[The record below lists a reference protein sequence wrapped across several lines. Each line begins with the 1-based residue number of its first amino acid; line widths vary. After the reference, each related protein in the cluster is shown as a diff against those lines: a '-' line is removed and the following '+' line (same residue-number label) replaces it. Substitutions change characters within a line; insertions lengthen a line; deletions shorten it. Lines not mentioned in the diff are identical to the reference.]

1 MCGLFFCASREWRIT
16 RINKSFLTDDCKYD
30 IILKVNN
37 NVQAWEDRINMKVIF
52 RNKVKKK
59 ALSVRDMAL
68 CGLFAAITAILAPI
82 SIPIGAVPITIG
94 VFAVLLTGAV
104 LKPGYA
110 FLSQVVYLLI
120 GAVGLPV
127 FSGFSGGIQ
136 KIAGPTGGYLII
148 YPVMAWL
155 AALVTQTAFKKIT
168 GKNKAALRTI
178 GVFCGM
184 LVSVAIC
191 YVTGTL
197 WYSLQSGTS
206 VMQAAAV
213 TAVPFIPWDILKC
226 AAASLIGV
234 TVKATI
240 RAAGEF

>member
-1 MCGLFFCASREWRIT
+1 MKALSKNTE
-16 RINKSFLTDDCKYD
+16 NKK
-30 IILKVNN
+30 I
-37 NVQAWEDRINMKVIF
+37 
-52 RNKVKKK
+52 
-59 ALSVRDMAL
+59 LSVRDMAL

-94 VFAVLLTGAV
+94 VFAVLLAGAV

-148 YPVMAWL
+148 YPAMAWL
-155 AALVTQTAFKKIT
+155 AALVTQTAFKRII
-168 GKNKAALRTI
+168 GKNKAPLRTI
-178 GVFCGM
+178 AVFCGM
-184 LVSVAIC
+184 LVSVALC
-191 YVTGTL
+191 YITGTL

-213 TAVPFIPWDILKC
+213 TAIPFIPWDILKC
-226 AAASLIGV
+226 AAAALIGV

-240 RAAGEF
+240 RAAARI

>member
-1 MCGLFFCASREWRIT
+1 
-16 RINKSFLTDDCKYD
+16 
-30 IILKVNN
+30 
-37 NVQAWEDRINMKVIF
+37 
-52 RNKVKKK
+52 
-59 ALSVRDMAL
+59 
-68 CGLFAAITAILAPI
+68 
-82 SIPIGAVPITIG
+82 
-94 VFAVLLTGAV
+94 
-104 LKPGYA
+104 
-110 FLSQVVYLLI
+110 
-120 GAVGLPV
+120 
-127 FSGFSGGIQ
+127 
-136 KIAGPTGGYLII
+136 
-148 YPVMAWL
+148 MAWL
-155 AALVTQTAFKKIT
+155 AALVTQAAFKKIA

-178 GVFCGM
+178 AVFCGM
-184 LVSVAIC
+184 LVSVALC

>member
-1 MCGLFFCASREWRIT
+1 MQT
-16 RINKSFLTDDCKYD
+16 
-30 IILKVNN
+30 
-37 NVQAWEDRINMKVIF
+37 WEDRINMKVIF

-59 ALSVRDMAL
+59 SLSVRDMAL

-94 VFAVLLTGAV
+94 VFAVLLAGAV

-155 AALVTQTAFKKIT
+155 AALVTQAAFKKIA

-184 LVSVAIC
+184 LVSVALC

-240 RAAGEF
+240 RAVGEF

>member
-1 MCGLFFCASREWRIT
+1 MKA
-16 RINKSFLTDDCKYD
+16 FLK
-30 IILKVNN
+30 NR
-37 NVQAWEDRINMKVIF
+37 EDRKS
-52 RNKVKKK
+52 
-59 ALSVRDMAL
+59 LSVRDMAL
-68 CGLFAAITAILAPI
+68 CGLFAAKTAILAPV
-82 SIPIGAVPITIG
+82 SIPIGAVPITQG
-94 VFAVLLTGAV
+94 VFAVLLAGAV

-155 AALVTQTAFKKIT
+155 AALVTQAAFKKIA

-178 GVFCGM
+178 AVFCGM
-184 LVSVAIC
+184 LVSVALC
-191 YVTGTL
+191 YVTGTF
-197 WYSLQSGTS
+197 WYSLQSRTS

-213 TAVPFIPWDILKC
+213 TAIPFIPWDILKC
-226 AAASLIGV
+226 AAAALIGV

-240 RAAGEF
+240 RAAVKI

>member
-1 MCGLFFCASREWRIT
+1 MKA
-16 RINKSFLTDDCKYD
+16 FLK
-30 IILKVNN
+30 NR
-37 NVQAWEDRINMKVIF
+37 EDRKS
-52 RNKVKKK
+52 
-59 ALSVRDMAL
+59 LSVRDMAL

-82 SIPIGAVPITIG
+82 SIPIGAVPI
-94 VFAVLLTGAV
+94 LLAGAV

-155 AALVTQTAFKKIT
+155 AALVTQAAFKKIA

-178 GVFCGM
+178 AVFCGM
-184 LVSVAIC
+184 LVSVALC
-191 YVTGTL
+191 YVTGTF

-213 TAVPFIPWDILKC
+213 TAIPFIPWDILKC
-226 AAASLIGV
+226 AAAALIGV

-240 RAAGEF
+240 RAAVKI